1 MADLGSEGAADDFVK
16 KYKGSFPAVAGC
28 SLEVRHA
35 RTELN
40 NKRNTVLRKAEEAVK
55 ASELSKEKAVET
67 KWGND
72 RQVLVNKEVV
82 FQQNKLGTSGYFL
95 GDYSGLPLP

>member
-1 MADLGSEGAADDFVK
+1 M
-16 KYKGSFPAVAGC
+16 
-28 SLEVRHA
+28 R
-35 RTELN
+35 
-40 NKRNTVLRKAEEAVK
+40 